1 MAYKGLAKEKEALD
15 ASFKILSQKKK
26 ENGTSQSEHN
36 QKNEDEN
43 LSSEEQNQFKDPLQA
58 ASKVMMKPHIYVL
71 LLFWLPVIVL
81 CIPVTRTGSLYLEL
95 LLSVYLLVM
104 NVTFFN

>member
-43 LSSEEQNQFKDPLQA
+43 LSSEEQNQFTDPLQA
-58 ASKVMMKPHIYVL
+58 ASKVIMKLI
-71 LLFWLPVIVL
+71 
-81 CIPVTRTGSLYLEL
+81 S
-95 LLSVYLLVM
+95 S
-104 NVTFFN
+104 FFCYFDYWS